1 MTTRSV
7 ILSAFGGPEVLAF
20 TDGPTP
26 QPGPGQV
33 LVQTE
38 VSGVNFGD
46 TMTRRGE
53 YLRNQPLT
61 LAPGSEAVGR
71 VVMTGEGAEH
81 LLGRRVAAWIEDGG
95 GYATH
100 VLAASHRVYDVP
112 EDLPAPQ
119 VAAVFLQGIT
129 AMYALHLFGRVRRGD
144 TVLVHAAAGGVGIL
158 SVQLAVHAG
167 AHVIGTA
174 SSQAKRDAARDAGA
188 EITLDSRDVDG
199 LKDAIRSATGGKG
212 CDVVIDGV
220 GGPVFGPS
228 LAAMA
233 VGGRYV
239 VVGSAS
245 QSPGMLDS
253 RHLLVRNQT
262 VVGFIVAHVVDAD
275 PAEPQAAL
283 TLMCDLVRSGDVRPV
298 VTTLPLEDVVEAH
311 RLMESRDLVGK
322 LVLTT
327 GFSGAVES

>member
-71 VVMTGEGAEH
+71 VVMTGAGAEH

-129 AMYALHLFGRVRRGD
+129 AMYALHLFGRVRRGED
-144 TVLVHAAAGGVGIL
+144 EGEAVREGHWPVYPLFTHSRQVVLCMIDL
-158 SVQLAVHAG
+158 KLARLAYDPRHFDSIVD
-167 AHVIGTA
+167 VIGY
-174 SSQAKRDAARDAGA
+174 
-188 EITLDSRDVDG
+188 
-199 LKDAIRSATGGKG
+199 
-212 CDVVIDGV
+212 
-220 GGPVFGPS
+220 
-228 LAAMA
+228 A
-233 VGGRYV
+233 V
-239 VVGSAS
+239 
-245 QSPGMLDS
+245 
-253 RHLLVRNQT
+253 LLNELR
-262 VVGFIVAHVVDAD
+262 
-275 PAEPQAAL
+275 
-283 TLMCDLVRSGDVRPV
+283 
-298 VTTLPLEDVVEAH
+298 
-311 RLMESRDLVGK
+311 
-322 LVLTT
+322 
-327 GFSGAVES
+327 

>member
-1 MTTRSV
+1 M
-7 ILSAFGGPEVLAF
+7 
-20 TDGPTP
+20 
-26 QPGPGQV
+26 
-33 LVQTE
+33 
-38 VSGVNFGD
+38 
-46 TMTRRGE
+46 
-53 YLRNQPLT
+53 
-61 LAPGSEAVGR
+61 
-71 VVMTGEGAEH
+71 
-81 LLGRRVAAWIEDGG
+81 
-95 GYATH
+95 
-100 VLAASHRVYDVP
+100 
-112 EDLPAPQ
+112 
-119 VAAVFLQGIT
+119 
-129 AMYALHLFGRVRRGD
+129 
-144 TVLVHAAAGGVGIL
+144 
-158 SVQLAVHAG
+158 
-167 AHVIGTA
+167 
-174 SSQAKRDAARDAGA
+174 
-188 EITLDSRDVDG
+188 
-199 LKDAIRSATGGKG
+199 KDAIRSATGGKG

-327 GFSGAVES
+327 GFSGTVES